1 MKFDTQHEE
10 ILSRMGIKLPNSI
23 QIKVMPEVLNG
34 QNLIVTAQ
42 TGSGKT
48 LAFLLPVLSRLSK
61 NPESRALIL
70 SPTREVAAQIHKT
83 CQLFLTAHPK
93 TACLIVAGAANK
105 EQVSH
110 LKKNPKIIIAT
121 PGRLNDHLRLNQ
133 LLLKNVDCLVIDEAD
148 RMMDPDF
155 VLQLKSIRK
164 TMRGHWQTLMFSA
177 SFNDKIKTIAGQ
189 FMHSE
194 PLYIED
200 EKVGLPVQ
208 SLKQKIYFLMPGQRN
223 DQLAKDLKNIKG
235 QTLVFVNLQPICE
248 EIGAHLKANGY
259 SSDYIHGGLALG
271 HRNRVM
277 KDFQSGKIKT
287 LITTDLLARGLDIEG
302 LQCVVNFE
310 LPVHQ
315 EDFIH
320 RIGRTAR
327 AGQKGIAIT
336 YVIPSEKKD
345 FEKLKDKVVD
355 AEIKDLMQKK

>member
-1 MKFDTQHEE
+1 MKFDIQHEE
-10 ILSRMGIKLPNSI
+10 ILNRMGIKHPNSI
-23 QIKVMPEVLNG
+23 QTKVIPEVLKG
-34 QNLIVTAQ
+34 HNLVVTAQ

-48 LAFLLPVLSRLSK
+48 LAFLLPILTKLTQSS
-61 NPESRALIL
+61 ESRALIL
-70 SPTREVAAQIHKT
+70 APTREVVAQIHKT
-83 CQLFLTAHPK
+83 CQLFFIDHPK
-93 TACLIVAGAANK
+93 TVCLIVAGQANK

-110 LKKNPKIIIAT
+110 LKKNPRIIIAT
-121 PGRLNDHLRLNQ
+121 PGRLNDHLRINQ

-155 VLQLKSIRK
+155 VLQLKNIRK

-177 SFNDKIKTIAGQ
+177 SFNDKIKSIANQ
-189 FMHSE
+189 FMSSE
-194 PLYIED
+194 PVYIED

-223 DQLAKDLKNIKG
+223 DQLAKDLKNING

-248 EIGAHLKANGY
+248 EIGAHLKANGF
-259 SSDYIHGGLALG
+259 SSDFIHGGLALG

-345 FEKLKDKVVD
+345 FDKLKDKVVG
-355 AEIKDLMQKK
+355 AEIKDLLKK